1 MNRDALLMYG
11 DLIPLAVVLEH
22 ERLRSP
28 CKSGREL
35 RRAAARALNDGMAEA
50 DLTRLEFAERAEV
63 GYEELS
69 KICNARQGMDTG
81 VLKQVLSRRRKR
93 SVRFTEAIDYP
104 RAARAS
110 IHPR

>member
-1 MNRDALLMYG
+1 
-11 DLIPLAVVLEH
+11 
-22 ERLRSP
+22 LRSL
-28 CKSGREL
+28 CKAGLEL
-35 RRAAARALNDGMAEA
+35 RRAAARPLNDGMAEA
-50 DLTRLEFAERAEV
+50 GLTRLEVAERVQAD
-63 GYEELS
+63 YEALS
-69 KICNARQGMDTG
+69 KICNARPSMDTD